1 MPCQYSS
8 FSILLVCNDE
18 FANIDGALRP
28 PNFIFW
34 QRTTQMVFWILGMM
48 CVNLEKTVDCFRKN
62 GAMEDGKDALLK
74 KRNAG

>member
-1 MPCQYSS
+1 
-8 FSILLVCNDE
+8 
-18 FANIDGALRP
+18 
-28 PNFIFW
+28 
-34 QRTTQMVFWILGMM
+34 MVFWILGMM